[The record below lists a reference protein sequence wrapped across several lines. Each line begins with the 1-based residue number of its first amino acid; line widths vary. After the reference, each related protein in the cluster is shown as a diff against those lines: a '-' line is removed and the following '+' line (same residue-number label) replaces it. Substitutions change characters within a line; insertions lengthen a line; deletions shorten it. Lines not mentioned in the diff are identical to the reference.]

1 MSSEGNMF
9 NNLLE
14 AVPPS
19 LDNHSELNC
28 YLAMDVKDV
37 KDGIMWWHERC
48 TTFPHLSCMAWDYLL
63 IPGKCH
69 IFVEL

>member
-1 MSSEGNMF
+1 MLSEGNMF

-14 AVPPS
+14 AAPPS
-19 LDNHSELNC
+19 PDNHGELNR

-37 KDGIMWWHERC
+37 KDGIMRWHERC
-48 TTFPHLSCMAWDYLL
+48 TTFPRLSYMARDYLS